1 MKNKNFFTL
10 FFLVINLCFGQFI
23 YTGSQ
28 QAENWLTTNNN
39 EINSNIDSA
48 NFRQIYLSKKKISNK
63 KVHHLG
69 VFLNL
74 YNSTNSKII
83 QDKSNLIGN
92 GILTNYHFKIPDL
105 EIVNSMF
112 FSNRMQESKKG
123 FVRSI
128 KGISMYTNQAYLNYI
143 NKLSIIDYSLKIGRD
158 FLIEGYGMGSRLFFS
173 DNSRPFDQISMQAE
187 YRNLIG
193 KFAVIN
199 LDAIGDFKRYLYM
212 HSFNFN
218 FNKLS
223 ISFGEAV
230 LSTGIEESIDLKYI
244 NPFNFWSWENIGS
257 LSKGLNAFIYSGFD
271 FRFKKSFRIYSEI
284 LLDDINFHN
293 KDAYY
298 LNRYAYL
305 FGFQKTSFPFS
316 SSNLWIE
323 HSNVLNQVYQSYHP
337 SHIFTHMGY
346 PIGHHLGNDFI
357 STRFHYSQIFKLL
370 TSKIFFDFLILN
382 QGVNNLNTPFDNPW
396 EDNNGNKV
404 IGYIHP
410 GFPTPPT
417 VKTFFINFG
426 FELNLKN
433 LTSLTIYLETQ
444 KNPNQSINSEI
455 RISFWSYLNIVE

>member
-1 MKNKNFFTL
+1 VKNKNFFTL

-48 NFRQIYLSKKKISNK
+48 NFRQIYLLKKKISNK

-92 GILTNYHFKIPDL
+92 GILTNYHFKIPGL

-143 NKLSIIDYSLKIGRD
+143 NKLSIIDYSFKIGRD

-187 YRNLIG
+187 YRNLMG

-199 LDAIGDFKRYLYM
+199 LDAIGDFK
-212 HSFNFN
+212 
-218 FNKLS
+218 
-223 ISFGEAV
+223 
-230 LSTGIEESIDLKYI
+230 
-244 NPFNFWSWENIGS
+244 
-257 LSKGLNAFIYSGFD
+257 
-271 FRFKKSFRIYSEI
+271 
-284 LLDDINFHN
+284 
-293 KDAYY
+293 
-298 LNRYAYL
+298 
-305 FGFQKTSFPFS
+305 
-316 SSNLWIE
+316 
-323 HSNVLNQVYQSYHP
+323 
-337 SHIFTHMGY
+337 
-346 PIGHHLGNDFI
+346 
-357 STRFHYSQIFKLL
+357 
-370 TSKIFFDFLILN
+370 
-382 QGVNNLNTPFDNPW
+382 
-396 EDNNGNKV
+396 
-404 IGYIHP
+404 
-410 GFPTPPT
+410 
-417 VKTFFINFG
+417 
-426 FELNLKN
+426 
-433 LTSLTIYLETQ
+433 
-444 KNPNQSINSEI
+444 
-455 RISFWSYLNIVE
+455 